1 LIPCFLHLLLFPEH
15 PADCKLPQIPIGT
28 WPKNPQLKE
37 LGRFELVHMHM
48 SVDSHTP
55 ALFTRVLN
63 YTPEQAHALMEG
75 VKREFRDKDLRL
87 ITSYRFLTGRRP
99 GGSGSGSQMAF

>member
-1 LIPCFLHLLLFPEH
+1 LLLFPEH